1 MRKAKQEN
9 KNTLIKCIRIEIIR
23 AFLNPKEEGI
33 ENKPSFLSTC
43 MSCKAYTTSNA
54 ATQSITAIDNTII
67 EISKE
72 GLMDKYAPI
81 GANAKPSPK
90 TKCEIYVNRL
100 VKLQVKTTSNAIGE
114 RKKHSLLIKYVV
126 KIKAMLLRTT
136 NNKTVFGEILPDGI
150 SRVFVRGFFASI
162 FLSTYLLNPIA
173 ALRANK
179 TANIT
184 KAKVSY
190 WNFNPLEWKANTN
203 PKTAKGRENI
213 V

>member
-1 MRKAKQEN
+1 
-9 KNTLIKCIRIEIIR
+9 
-23 AFLNPKEEGI
+23 
-33 ENKPSFLSTC
+33 
-43 MSCKAYTTSNA
+43 
-54 ATQSITAIDNTII
+54 
-67 EISKE
+67 
-72 GLMDKYAPI
+72 
-81 GANAKPSPK
+81 
-90 TKCEIYVNRL
+90 
-100 VKLQVKTTSNAIGE
+100 
-114 RKKHSLLIKYVV
+114 
-126 KIKAMLLRTT
+126 MLLSTT
-136 NNKTVFGEILPDGI
+136 NNKTVFGEILPEGI